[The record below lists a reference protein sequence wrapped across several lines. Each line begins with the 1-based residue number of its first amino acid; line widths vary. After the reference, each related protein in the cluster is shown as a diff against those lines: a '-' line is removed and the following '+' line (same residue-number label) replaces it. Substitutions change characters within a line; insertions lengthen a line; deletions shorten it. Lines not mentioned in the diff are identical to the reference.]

1 MLNLIL
7 CKMMKNVK
15 YILPILL
22 AVIFVFPAC
31 DNELDLVPEDDV
43 SQNVIFTTSQGA
55 QLAVLG
61 LYSKCQDDDVLNG
74 TPQSMGEW
82 HADNV
87 RFVGSFP
94 TFLQVRDYT
103 ILANNTSIQEVW
115 RDCFEV
121 VMAANFV
128 IDGVPALEEA
138 GFEEADKNSLIAEAR
153 FMRALIYFN
162 MANWFSAPIQQ
173 DNGSNDCLP
182 IVDFI
187 FTGSTTEFEI
197 PRSSLSEVHA
207 FIAADLDFAIANLSG
222 TDRTMATRGAA
233 QALKA
238 RLHLYRGEWSDAATL
253 ANTVIGDS
261 NFELAGDYSFFQ
273 NEGSKEHIFTLVNT
287 AADGQNSGEG
297 FSGLFNPSPEGR
309 GDAPFSDYLINAF
322 DTDND
327 LRFTTL
333 TEQGPDAQNTNS
345 FFTTKYVDG
354 ITNADNAPVIRIT
367 EMYLTRAEANFRAGS
382 STGAAPLDD
391 INLLRSRAGL
401 ADLSALSLDDI
412 LDERRKELC
421 FEGHRRMDL
430 LRNELG
436 LRPSG
441 DPNFADAAFGA
452 NKTIW
457 PIPTRERDLN
467 PLFTQNPG
475 Y

>member
-1 MLNLIL
+1 
-7 CKMMKNVK
+7 MMKNVK

>member
-1 MLNLIL
+1 
-7 CKMMKNVK
+7 MMKKIK
-15 YILPILL
+15 YILPIFFAMLL
-22 AVIFVFPAC
+22 VMASC
-31 DNELDLVPEDDV
+31 DNDLDLVPEDDV
-43 SQNVIFTTSQGA
+43 SQDVIFTTSQGA
-55 QLAVLG
+55 ELAVMG

-94 TFLQVRDYT
+94 TFLQVRDFT
-103 ILANNTSIQEVW
+103 ILANNTSIEEVW

-128 IDGVPALEEA
+128 IDGVPALDEP
-138 GFEEADKNSLIAEAR
+138 GFEEADKNALIAEAR
-153 FMRALIYFN
+153 FIRALIYFN
-162 MANWFSAPIQQ
+162 MANWFSAPYQLS
-173 DNGSNDCLP
+173 NGSNDCLP

-197 PRSSLSEVHA
+197 PRSSLNDVHA
-207 FIAADLDFAIANLSG
+207 FIAADLDFAIANLTG
-222 TDRTMATRGAA
+222 TDRTLATRGAA
-233 QALKA
+233 QALRA

-253 ANTVIGDS
+253 ANAVINDT
-261 NFELAGDYSFFQ
+261 NFELAEDYSFFQ

-297 FSGLFNPSPEGR
+297 FSGLYNPSPEGR
-309 GDAPFSDYLINAF
+309 GDAPFSDYLINAY

-333 TEQGPDAQNTNS
+333 TEQGTDAQNTIS

-367 EMYLTRAEANFRAGS
+367 EMYLTRAEANFRAGT
-382 STGAAPLDD
+382 STGEDPLDD
-391 INLLRSRAGL
+391 INTLRDRAGL
-401 ADLSALSLDDI
+401 ADLSSLSLDDI
-412 LDERRKELC
+412 LEERRKELC

-430 LRNELG
+430 LRNEQG
-436 LRPSG
+436 LRPVG
-441 DPNFADAAFGA
+441 DPNFSAAAFGA
-452 NKTIW
+452 GKTVW

-467 PLFTQNPG
+467 PLFSQNPG

>member
-1 MLNLIL
+1 MNRYR
-7 CKMMKNVK
+7 
-15 YILPILL
+15 YILPIFL
-22 AVIFVFPAC
+22 AVIMVFTAC
-31 DNELDLVPEDDV
+31 DSDLDLVPEDDV
-43 SQNVIFTTSQGA
+43 SQDVIFTTSQGA
-55 QLAVLG
+55 GLAVLG
-61 LYSKCQDDDVLNG
+61 LYSKAQDDDVLNG

-94 TFLQVRDYT
+94 TFVQVRDYT

-115 RDCFEV
+115 RDCFEL

-128 IDGVPALEEA
+128 IEGVPGLDEA
-138 GFEEADKNSLIAEAR
+138 GFDDVAKNNLIGQAR

-162 MANWFSAPIQQ
+162 MANWFSAPYQQ
-173 DNGSNDCLP
+173 SNGSNECLP
-182 IVDFI
+182 IIDFI
-187 FTGSTTEFEI
+187 FTGGTTEFEI
-197 PRSSLSEVHA
+197 PRSDLNAVHA

-222 TDRTMATRGAA
+222 DDRTMATAGAA

-238 RLHLYRGEWSDAATL
+238 RLHLYRGEWAQAASL

-261 NFELAGDYSFFQ
+261 NFALASDFGFFQ
-273 NEGSKEHIFTLVNT
+273 NENDKEHIFTLVNT

-309 GDAPFSDYLINAF
+309 GDAPFSQYLLDAF
-322 DTDND
+322 DQTND
-327 LRFTTL
+327 KRFTDLIETG
-333 TEQGPDAQNTNS
+333 TDAQNNVS

-354 ITNADNAPVIRIT
+354 ITNADNATVIRIT
-367 EMYLTRAEANFRAGS
+367 EMYLTRAEANFQDGS
-382 STGAAPLDD
+382 SVGDTPLND
-391 INLLRSRAGL
+391 INMLRARAGL
-401 ADLSALSLDDI
+401 ADLSALSLADI

-430 LRNELG
+430 LRNNLG
-436 LRPSG
+436 LRPAG
-441 DPNFADAAFGA
+441 DPNESDAAFGA

-467 PLFTQNPG
+467 PQLTQNPG